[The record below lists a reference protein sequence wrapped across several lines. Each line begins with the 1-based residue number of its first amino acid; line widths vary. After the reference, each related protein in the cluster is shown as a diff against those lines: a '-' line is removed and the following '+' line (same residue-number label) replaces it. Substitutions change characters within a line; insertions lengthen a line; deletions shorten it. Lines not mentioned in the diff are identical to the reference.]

1 MKKSDKYILK
11 MNDFV
16 FQNTTKVY
24 FGKDQLS
31 HLAEE
36 IKSYGSRVLLTYGGG
51 SIKRIGL
58 YDKIMNI
65 LEGAG
70 ITVFELSGIEPNPR
84 HTTVNK
90 GAYICKE
97 EGVDVLLAVGGGST
111 IDCTKAIAA
120 AVYYDGDSWD
130 LVKQK
135 APVTKALPILTVL
148 TLAATGSEMDCGGVI
163 SNMDTNE
170 KLGLVHPL
178 LQPKVSFLDPTNTFS
193 VSAFQT
199 ACGAADILSHIF
211 DVNYFTAQD
220 KMDMTDRI
228 QEEVIRTVV
237 KFAPIA
243 VKEPENYEAR
253 ANLMWAS
260 TWALNGFLNNGV
272 SQAATCHMM
281 EHELSAFYD
290 ITHGLG
296 LAILT
301 PRWMEYIL
309 DDTTASQFKKF
320 GVNIFGVDDSL
331 PDMDG
336 AKKAIHRLSDFLFGE
351 LGLQSRLSDIGIDD
365 GKFAVMAEKACAGGL
380 LNGYKTLAPKDVEEI
395 FRMCL

>member
-1 MKKSDKYILK
+1 
-11 MNDFV
+11 MNNFV
-16 FQNTTKVY
+16 FQNTTKIY
-24 FGKDQLS
+24 FGKEQLS

-36 IKSYGSRVLLTYGGG
+36 IKQYGNRVLLAYGGG

-58 YDKIMNI
+58 YDRVMNV
-65 LEGAG
+65 LKEAG
-70 ITVFELSGIEPNPR
+70 VTVFELSGIEPNPR

-90 GAYICKE
+90 GADICKE
-97 EGVDVLLAVGGGST
+97 EGIDVLLAVGGGST

-120 AVYYDGDSWD
+120 AAYYDGDGWD

-163 SNMDTNE
+163 SNMDTKE

-199 ACGAADILSHIF
+199 ACGSADILSHIL
-211 DVNYFTAQD
+211 DCNYFTAGE
-220 KMDMTDRI
+220 KMDMMDRI

-237 KFAPIA
+237 KFAPVA
-243 VKEPENYEAR
+243 MKEPENYEAR

-260 TWALNGFLNNGV
+260 TWALNGFLDNGIF
-272 SQAATCHMM
+272 QAPTCHMM

-309 DDTTASQFKKF
+309 DNTTAPQFKKF
-320 GVNIFGVDDSL
+320 GVNIFGVNNSL
-331 PDMDG
+331 SDMEG
-336 AKKAIHRLSDFLFGE
+336 AKEAIKCLSDFLFQD
-351 LGLQSRLSDIGIDD
+351 LGLQSRLSEIGIDD
-365 GKFAVMAEKACAGGL
+365 SNFAVMAEKACPGGM
-380 LNGYKTLAPKDVEEI
+380 LNGYKTLTPKDVEAI
-395 FRMCL
+395 FKMCL